1 MNSHHQLKNDKPIYY
16 FYHNQFIRL
25 FFSLV
30 DYFGFYFFKDNS
42 LITKPKNKILIINLG
57 GAGDLI
63 ISEPLISTLANFSNQ
78 KIDLVCLPNQEKSLL
93 NLPCLGQF
101 FYCELPWLGGKKG
114 KWQSFIAWYKLIKV
128 LRRENYSVA
137 IDIKGDPTIILLM
150 LLTGIPSRVGFSNGG
165 LGFLLTH
172 PFSQPTNI
180 KRFKIDLVL
189 SEAFD
194 TTNKEFNRAPV
205 LSLPISVE
213 SLNYHQKKIVVHL
226 GASMQARSWP
236 LINWSKLLKLLITK
250 YQVEIVGNSKD
261 SKALFSLAPELNSL
275 CFDHSNQPWLET
287 AKIIKGAHLFIG
299 ANSGP
304 AHLAAALGC
313 PVLSIFSAAND
324 PEVWAPPSA
333 KIIIFKPSCFKCE
346 LNYCSNLS
354 CLKEI
359 SPIMIN
365 KHVLDILK

>member
-1 MNSHHQLKNDKPIYY
+1 MNFHHQLKNDKPIYY
-16 FYHNQFIRL
+16 FYHNLIIRL
-25 FFSLV
+25 FFSFI
-30 DYFGFYFFKDNS
+30 DYFGFYFFKVKP
-42 LITKPKNKILIINLG
+42 LIIKPKNKILIINLG

-78 KIDLVCLPNQEKSLL
+78 KIDLVCLPGQEQSLL

-114 KWQSFIAWYKLIKV
+114 KWQSFIAWYKLIKI
-128 LRRENYSVA
+128 LRRENYLVA
-137 IDIKGDPTIILLM
+137 VDIKGDPTIILLM
-150 LLTGIPSRVGFSNGG
+150 ILAKIPLRIGFSNGG

-180 KRFKIDLVL
+180 KRFEIDLVL
-189 SEAFD
+189 SEAFNI
-194 TTNKEFNRAPV
+194 TNKEFNRAPI
-205 LSLPISVE
+205 LSLPTSIKFLDS
-213 SLNYHQKKIVVHL
+213 SPKKIVVHL
-226 GASMQARSWP
+226 GASVQARSWP
-236 LINWSKLLKLLITK
+236 LINWVELLNLLVIK
-250 YQVEIVGNSKD
+250 YQVEIVGNPKD
-261 SKALFSLAPELNSL
+261 SRALFSLAPELNSL
-275 CFDHSNQPWLET
+275 CFDHSNQPWMKT

-324 PEVWAPPSA
+324 PAVWAPPNA
-333 KIIIFKPSCFKCE
+333 EIIIFKPSCFKCE

-359 SPIMIN
+359 SPIIVN
-365 KHVLDILK
+365 EHILDILK